1 MKATLAVNDFRLPE
15 YHKNNGVTKVLIKTT
30 EKGVIG
36 TYLRVTEGLMSLI
49 DKVTRPY
56 LQMLTED
63 KEEKQIIAGSFMY
76 MPFSG

>member
-1 MKATLAVNDFRLPE
+1 
-15 YHKNNGVTKVLIKTT
+15 
-30 EKGVIG
+30 
-36 TYLRVTEGLMSLI
+36 MSLI

-76 MPFSG
+76 MPFSGEDKSLIDKAVNLIGSGLYHLGLSLLIPIFLYNVVS